1 MAGTEAQEP
10 AAPETGKPESGGRR
24 TEEHG
29 VDAPGAASPGS
40 AEELSDAPEPDVS
53 PHPADQSK
61 SGSSDTLEA
70 EREGDEQGFS
80 DLNRAFGQQVHNHF
94 HAPVDAAGA
103 AFGFGV
109 PRAPGLAPGLV
120 RAEDVERALLHYV
133 RPEPCFRDALAKLRA
148 DHLVVLTGRE
158 DIGRRA
164 GAFALLRRLTGAATD
179 IRSLSPA
186 DSLADLAAG
195 GSIKEHRTFVIL
207 DYLGETNAVAVQSY
221 DMGRLAEE
229 LRRKQSYLVITA
241 TEGSLRRLAFKDH
254 CVPWQAPDP
263 LKVFRRGA
271 DGDAGTDTGGGP
283 VVPRL
288 PADLLARVA
297 EQRRPADVAAAAV
310 AFCDGGAEA
319 AMRVLSGS
327 EAEAVT
333 EWFRAEPPL
342 EDLLPLVALAFLE
355 GVPERTY
362 EENLAGLERF
372 VHDWEATGE
381 PGPLGRDPAPA
392 AGTGPVTGAGRAVFR
407 QSRALWRRR
416 ATALVRVE
424 RRAAPGQGDERSER
438 RMVFTSPAVR
448 DLVVREL
455 HDLYG
460 YELWY
465 PLRLWLHDMSHQRDL
480 GVRSEVARGAALLA
494 HHALT
499 EVDASLLQEWSAGPV
514 NQRVTA
520 ALTLQYMAE
529 SDRLA
534 PAALNVALGWAE
546 NRGQARALTMAM
558 ALAGTL
564 GSLYRLKVLN
574 LLWDLTGRAE
584 RLAVAARNSLV
595 LLLQTAEQDPER
607 VTLTLRYMRTLA
619 VGARRGTHEHARA
632 TVTACHVL
640 AAPRLADQPGTLI
653 GALIQADPRIAPQA
667 GRLWAL
673 LLLSRS
679 RLDAVDAL
687 CRTLLGVR
695 DQPSAAEAVRT
706 LGEAMRAEMT
716 AAQWQ
721 ALSSRLM
728 AALRRSDS
736 DTPGARRLAQ
746 ILLGTLSAQAGVLI
760 PGPTRPHHV
769 QGDRRK

>member
-1 MAGTEAQEP
+1 M
-10 AAPETGKPESGGRR
+10 
-24 TEEHG
+24 
-29 VDAPGAASPGS
+29 
-40 AEELSDAPEPDVS
+40 S
-53 PHPADQSK
+53 PHPVGRSR
-61 SGSSDTLEA
+61 SGSSDTVDT
-70 EREGDEQGFS
+70 ERAGDEQGYS

-94 HAPVDAAGA
+94 HAQVDAAGA
-103 AFGFGV
+103 AFGFGI

-120 RAEDVERALLHYV
+120 RAEDVQRALLHYV
-133 RPEPCFRDALAKLRA
+133 RPEPCFTDARAKLKNK
-148 DHLVVLTGRE
+148 HLVVLTGRE

-164 GAFALLRRLTGAATD
+164 GAFALLRGLTGSATD

-207 DYLGETNAVAVQSY
+207 DYLGETNADAVQSY

-254 CVPWQAPDP
+254 CVPWHAPDP
-263 LKVFRRGA
+263 LEVFHRGM
-271 DGDAGTDTGGGP
+271 GGGP
-283 VVPRL
+283 TLRP

-297 EQRRPADVAAAAV
+297 EQRRPADVAAAA
-310 AFCDGGAEA
+310 AAYFDGGADA
-319 AMRVLSGS
+319 AVKVLSGS

-333 EWFRAEPPL
+333 DWFREEPPL
-342 EDLLPLVALAFLE
+342 DDLLPLVALAFLE
-355 GVPERTY
+355 GIPERTY
-362 EENLAGLERF
+362 EENLAGLERYLRE
-372 VHDWEATGE
+372 WEATGE
-381 PGPLGRDPAPA
+381 FGPLGRDSEPVTGTAPA
-392 AGTGPVTGAGRAVFR
+392 AGTKGAVLR

-438 RMVFTSPAVR
+438 RMVFTSPAMR

-455 HDLYG
+455 HNLYG

-465 PLRLWLHDMSHQRDL
+465 PLRLWLHDMSHQPDL
-480 GVRSEVARGAALLA
+480 EVRSEVARGAALLA
-494 HHALT
+494 QYALT
-499 EVDASLLQEWSAGPV
+499 EVDASLLQEWAAGPV

-534 PAALNVALGWAE
+534 PTALNVALGWAE
-546 NRGQARALTMAM
+546 NRGQARAFTMAM

-564 GSLYRLKVLN
+564 GSLYRFDVIN

-584 RLAVAARNSLV
+584 RLAFAARNSLV
-595 LLLQTAEQDPER
+595 LLLQTAEQDPEG
-607 VTLTLRYMRTLA
+607 VTLTLRHIRTLA
-619 VGARRGTHEHARA
+619 LGARRGTPEHARA
-632 TVTACHVL
+632 MVTACHVL
-640 AAPRLADQPGTLI
+640 AAPRLAGQPGTLA
-653 GALIQADPRIAPQA
+653 GALIQTDPRIARQA
-667 GRLWAL
+667 GRLWAQ

-687 CRTLLGVR
+687 CRTLLAVR
-695 DQPSAAEAVRT
+695 DQPSATEAVRT
-706 LGEAMRAEMT
+706 LGESMRAEMT
-716 AAQWQ
+716 TAQWQ

-728 AALRRSDS
+728 AALRRSNS

-746 ILLGTLSAQAGVLI
+746 ILLGTLRTQAGVLI
-760 PGPTRPHHV
+760 PGSPSLHHV